1 MKINAFVTLLAA
13 TVLMLAS
20 INSATAQ
27 TSANTPSS
35 TASTSTTAPVK
46 PKAAPASTPD
56 FHISA
61 SISRATSL
69 IDFQDGSR
77 SDSMDYMVNPSL
89 KTSHGTY
96 STVLAYSQDLR
107 NEYDKRA
114 SDWADVPLS
123 FAFKPTIWKMNDS
136 FNARF
141 SYSLTATIPNSQT
154 SVKKDQLQTALSG
167 KIGFALTP
175 ATEGFSVA
183 VGITAGRNFHAYE
196 EDINGSVLNQYSSNQ
211 NLSLGYSIGDWSV
224 SADFINR
231 SRWTYKGNSK
241 SSFEISE
248 EIGYSINDNYS
259 VAIGHTNAGSTLKAN
274 GTDSNI
280 DIYNENTSMVYGT
293 LGISY

>member
-1 MKINAFVTLLAA
+1 MTLLAA

-20 INSATAQ
+20 INTATAQ
-27 TSANTPSS
+27 TSANTQ
-35 TASTSTTAPVK
+35 TAKASTSTTAPVK
-46 PKAAPASTPD
+46 PKAAAPSTPD
-56 FHISA
+56 FHIAA
-61 SISRATSL
+61 SISRSTSL

-89 KTSHGTY
+89 KVSYGTY

-114 SDWADVPLS
+114 SDWADVPLT
-123 FAFKPTIWKMNDS
+123 FAFNPTRWKMNDS
-136 FNARF
+136 FNARIT
-141 SYSLTATIPNSQT
+141 YSLTATIPNSQT

-175 ATEGFSVA
+175 AADGFSMS

-211 NLSLGYSIGDWSV
+211 SLGLGYSIGDWSV

-241 SSFEISE
+241 SAFEISE
-248 EIGYSINDNYS
+248 EIGYSINDNFS
-259 VAIGHTNAGSTLKAN
+259 AAIGHSNAGATLKAN
-274 GTDSNI
+274 GSDSNI
-280 DIYNENTSMVYGT
+280 EMFNENTSMVYGT
-293 LGISY
+293 LGLSY